1 MIRRLSL
8 SVYDLLSIK
17 DSPSFLC
24 LQSDHYIHTGYN
36 KYTIISIIQ
45 SFIIKI
51 CLMNLDKIT
60 IQNGVHHNAQVWR
73 IFRLNSCN
81 SMRLNYWSY
90 IGILKLIWKLL
101 RSGASLVENVKEK
114 KSKMTSGYNITKHIG
129 INEYNI

>member
-60 IQNGVHHNAQVWR
+60 IQNGVHHKNNEKFQIMKDLR
-73 IFRLNSCN
+73 IAFL
-81 SMRLNYWSY
+81 
-90 IGILKLIWKLL
+90 
-101 RSGASLVENVKEK
+101 E
-114 KSKMTSGYNITKHIG
+114 
-129 INEYNI
+129 